1 MVLREVV
8 EVVLKEEGEHVVAE
22 VMGEEEDIKMIGRIN
37 NLSPNKVGKILLHLI
52 QIRLLVLHLQILV
65 LHLQILQAMVIQPS

>member
-22 VMGEEEDIKMIGRIN
+22 VVGEEEDITPAKATLHPG
-37 NLSPNKVGKILLHLI
+37 SKIT
-52 QIRLLVLHLQILV
+52 
-65 LHLQILQAMVIQPS
+65 